1 MICFKLKKE
10 SIRSK
15 QYRSYLLNIDTCIKL
30 LKKKIEEYIGETN
43 IIGINKHNLFEIY
56 VKEKDK
62 FLEKGT
68 SKNAVIFKEE
78 NEERV
83 LYSFKKNSK
92 IYKRYLELLEEYNDL
107 VNKSRKPYITPK
119 DYHGKYAL
127 DYIGEDIFLMI
138 NKSDLLSHNDN
149 KLNDEDFEEYSCE
162 KYKKALQKRN

>member
-30 LKKKIEEYIGETN
+30 LKEKIEEYVGVPN

-56 VKEKDK
+56 IKEKDK
-62 FLEKGT
+62 FLVKGI
-68 SKNAVIFKEE
+68 SKNTVILKKE
-78 NEERV
+78 NEEKI

-92 IYKRYLELLEEYNDL
+92 IYKRYLELLEEYKNL
-107 VNKSRKPYITPK
+107 VNKSSKPCIMPK
-119 DYHGKYAL
+119 DYHGKYSI
-127 DYIGEDIFLMI
+127 DYIGEDIFLI
-138 NKSDLLSHNDN
+138 IDKSDLLFYNDN
-149 KLNDEDFEEYSCE
+149 KLNDEDFEEYSFE

>member
-62 FLEKGT
+62 FLVKGT

-83 LYSFKKNSK
+83 LY
-92 IYKRYLELLEEYNDL
+92 
-107 VNKSRKPYITPK
+107 
-119 DYHGKYAL
+119 
-127 DYIGEDIFLMI
+127 
-138 NKSDLLSHNDN
+138 LSLIHI
-149 KLNDEDFEEYSCE
+149 
-162 KYKKALQKRN
+162 